1 MPTSIIDRALIDLK
15 REFPEIDVTTKGI
28 VYSFF
33 FLANHFSRT
42 GGRVLEEFGLSWG
55 EYLVISTVR
64 RRGVRGSMSPSS
76 ISESVGMST
85 GGLSNLLRRLEKS
98 GFIKR
103 TPSQRDR
110 RGVLVEITA
119 RGRKLAEDALLAI
132 NANQLA
138 HIESLPKA
146 ERARV
151 YATLRALVAHFESGS
166 GSVSLLG
173 GTH

>member
-1 MPTSIIDRALIDLK
+1 MPTSIIDRALVDLK
-15 REFPEIDVTTKGI
+15 REFPKIDVTAKGI

-33 FLANHFSRT
+33 FLSNHFSRT

-76 ISESVGMST
+76 ISESIGMST

-98 GFIKR
+98 GLIKR
-103 TPSQRDR
+103 TPSKRDG

-132 NANQLA
+132 SANQLA
-138 HIESLPKA
+138 HVESLPA
-146 ERARV
+146 TERARL
-151 YATLRALVAHFESGS
+151 YTTLRALVAHFESGS
-166 GSVSLLG
+166 FVVSLLE
-173 GTH
+173 GTR